1 MSQTRGKNLVFA
13 FFSIFIFLAV
23 CIALLLEYID
33 YKKGKE
39 SIIFARTSII
49 DSISKPQ
56 EDFNKALI
64 NFFNLNQVTYSFTEK
79 DGTFR
84 FKVKI
89 NPKIEKLLIAKIN
102 QLVED
107 VKGVFTLAEEEIKTS
122 EIIKLYKI
130 KLERKISHWLLVSN
144 QKEPKLKLKKTIA
157 QQSGPQLAFII
168 DDIGNNPQISKVL
181 NRLNIPITGSIL
193 PHSPFALE
201 EAEHLKAYKLEA
213 LIHIPMQ
220 PKNSESRY
228 PRDRYITID
237 SSNNEI
243 RSLIKRAKAVIPNAL
258 GCNNHEGSLVTSN
271 PSLMKRIL
279 KIIQDE
285 GLFFVDSRTTV
296 STVAFKMA
304 KELKVKTSRRDVF
317 LDDPKTYENSM
328 DEIKRLVDLAL
339 RNGKALAIGHPFEST
354 LQAIQDSIPYI
365 RSRGVKIVFAS
376 QLLE

>member
-64 NFFNLNQVTYSFTEK
+64 NFFNLNKVFYSFTEK

-102 QLVED
+102 QLVDD

-122 EIIKLYKI
+122 EIMKLYKI
-130 KLERKISHWLLVSN
+130 EIERKISHWLLVSN
-144 QKEPKLKLKKTIA
+144 KKEPKLKLKKAKA
-157 QQSGPQLAFII
+157 QQSGPRLAFII

-181 NRLNIPITGSIL
+181 KRLNIPISGSIL

-201 EAEHLKAYKLEA
+201 EAEYLKAYKLEA

-220 PKNSESRY
+220 PKNSGSHR
-228 PRDRYITID
+228 I
-237 SSNNEI
+237 SSSPMVQATHRLKMKKVSE
-243 RSLIKRAKAVIPNAL
+243 RR
-258 GCNNHEGSLVTSN
+258 
-271 PSLMKRIL
+271 LMKAMA
-279 KIIQDE
+279 Q
-285 GLFFVDSRTTV
+285 GPTSSSRLRPTITR
-296 STVAFKMA
+296 S
-304 KELKVKTSRRDVF
+304 
-317 LDDPKTYENSM
+317 
-328 DEIKRLVDLAL
+328 AL
-339 RNGKALAIGHPFEST
+339 RHT
-354 LQAIQDSIPYI
+354 V
-365 RSRGVKIVFAS
+365 RH
-376 QLLE
+376 